1 MPKQSHKIFE
11 EGWTYIK
18 YVIDIARESFLILD
32 KDLKII
38 SANETFYRTFL
49 VNKKETEG
57 QLIYNLGNKQWDN
70 KKLKELLHDI
80 LPNKIFFRDFE
91 IEHKFESIGKKV
103 MLLNARML
111 FSNKEDSK
119 EPVII
124 LAIEDVTK
132 ERLLKEKLKTYSEEL
147 EEKVIARTSELEK
160 RIGEIE
166 KMNKFMVGREIKM
179 SNLKDEIAILKN
191 QLIELHKKVNGF
203 K

>member
-49 VNKKETEG
+49 LNKKETEG